1 MVRLTLNVDDT
12 TYEEAGQAYEL
23 IPTGRKR
30 VTIFDIKAGE
40 VAGGKNKGKPRLN
53 FQFKIAEGEEHANR
67 RLFAGVNAFETE
79 SIKEPGKM
87 VPMYDLIAIGKA
99 IGLTAEQVKNFDSD
113 EWLGEELYLTVAHEE
128 KKTKES
134 NYTESF
140 NPPEYREVT
149 KGYRSV
155 DSVTTSLGAAA
166 TVKAPATAGAKAATG
181 AKAGGKAKLIS
192 L

>member
-1 MVRLTLNVDDT
+1 MVRLTLNVDET
-12 TYEEAGQAYEL
+12 TYEEAGQAFEL

-40 VAGGKNKGKPRLN
+40 VAGGPNKGKPRLN

-67 RLFAGVNAFETE
+67 RLFAGVNAFE
-79 SIKEPGKM
+79 GKSQKDGSA

-99 IGLTAEQVKNFDSD
+99 IGLTVEQVKNFDSD

-134 NYTESF
+134 NYTESH

-149 KGYRSV
+149 KGYRSTG
-155 DSVTTSLGAAA
+155 SVTTSLGAAV
-166 TVKAPATAGAKAATG
+166 TVSAPAGKAATG
-181 AKAGGKAKLIS
+181 AKAGGKKALIS